1 MRIIEKEINKK
12 KLPELFGLCCDPLE
26 ALRCWA
32 FVAVVG
38 GLLLVG
44 LGLFGGCG
52 TDSGDAKLSAT
63 DMSAAIGDGP
73 FVVPYKIIFNFY
85 FK

>member
-1 MRIIEKEINKK
+1 MAINISNNVAVNRTEKQRPP
-12 KLPELFGLCCDPLE
+12 LPELFGLCWEPLE
-26 ALRCWA
+26 ALRCCA

-52 TDSGDAKLSAT
+52 TDSGEARLSAT
-63 DMSAAIGDGP
+63 DMRAAIGDGP
-73 FVVPYKIIFNFY
+73 FVEP
-85 FK
+85 

>member
-1 MRIIEKEINKK
+1 M
-12 KLPELFGLCCDPLE
+12 
-26 ALRCWA
+26 
-32 FVAVVG
+32 AVVG

-73 FVVPYKIIFNFY
+73 FVEP
-85 FK
+85 